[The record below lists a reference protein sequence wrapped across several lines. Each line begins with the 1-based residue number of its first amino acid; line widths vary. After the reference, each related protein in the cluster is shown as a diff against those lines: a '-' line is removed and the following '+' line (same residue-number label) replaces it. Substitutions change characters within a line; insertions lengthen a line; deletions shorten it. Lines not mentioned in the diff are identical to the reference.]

1 MGTLLQSARSWRPS
15 PRRFV
20 TIAART
26 GQPGSLLTLDAG
38 ELEQQRTHGSG
49 RAAARER
56 LTPDSESRESAGR
69 LLSVNVGMPKNVPWQ
84 GKTVFTGVFK
94 EAVAGPRRVGT
105 LNIDGDGQGDLAGHG
120 GEQRAVFVYQI
131 DSYHHWERELGRND
145 FAYGQFGENFTVQGL
160 ADDEVCIG
168 DRYKIGTATFEVT
181 QPRVTCYRVGIRMND
196 PRIPALLVSHHR
208 PGFYFRV
215 LEEGEVQAGD
225 DIIKLAAGP
234 EQVSVAEADALLYLP
249 GHPRQQLL
257 RALRIPALSPGWR
270 GSFRALLDE
279 DAGSGNAGLAARSPP
294 PAWPGFR
301 RLTVTAITPESDAVI
316 SIRLEDPTGTPLPA
330 ARPGQWLT
338 LRVQPDKQQ
347 RSLLRNY
354 YLCGPPDAGYYR
366 IAVKREH
373 DGVASGYLHTRLA
386 VGDHLDIAA
395 PRGVF
400 LLDRTD
406 APVLLISAGIGA
418 TPILAMLHALAEE
431 QSDREIWAL
440 HSARSGREHSFAAE
454 ARALLASLPNAS
466 THVYYSRPGPEDVEG
481 RDFDATGRLTGAQ
494 LAELE
499 PPRDGQA
506 YLCGPAP
513 FMDEISAA
521 LAALGI
527 DASHIHT
534 EPFGPPPGVTPGI
547 AATPARAPHPPAGK
561 RGSGPTIEFARSDLT
576 IPWDN
581 DYGSLLELAEACDVR
596 VRWSCRTGVCH
607 TCETTLIAG
616 GVKYSP
622 DPVEPPAD
630 GSALICC
637 SQPRDDVVLDL

>member
-1 MGTLLQSARSWRPS
+1 MGTLLRSTRRWRPS
-15 PRRFV
+15 PRRFA
-20 TIAART
+20 TIAAGA
-26 GQPGSLLTLDAG
+26 GQPGPALTPDAR
-38 ELEQQRTHGSG
+38 ESAQQRKHGSR
-49 RAAARER
+49 RAAPHQR
-56 LTPDSESRESAGR
+56 LTADSESREIVGR
-69 LLSVNVGMPKNVPWQ
+69 LLSLNVGMPKNVPWR

-94 EAVAGPRRVGT
+94 EAVAGPRRVGR

-131 DSYHHWERELGRND
+131 DSYRYWERELGRTD
-145 FAYGQFGENFTVQGL
+145 FAYGQFGENFTVEGL
-160 ADDEVCIG
+160 ADDEVCVG
-168 DRYKIGTATFEVT
+168 DRYRIGGAVFEVT

-225 DIIKLAAGP
+225 EIIKLASGP
-234 EQVSVAEADALLYLP
+234 EQMRVAEVDGLLYLP
-249 GHPRQQLL
+249 GHPRQQLM
-257 RALRIPALSPGWR
+257 RALRIPALSPGWQT
-270 GSFRALLDE
+270 SFRALLDE
-279 DAGSGNAGLAARSPP
+279 DAGGGNAGLAATSPP

-301 RLTVTAITPESDAVI
+301 LLTVTAITPESDAVI
-316 SIRLEDPTGTPLPA
+316 SICLEAAAGTPLPA

-338 LRVQPDKQQ
+338 LRVQPDEQQ

-354 YLCGPPDAGYYR
+354 SLSGPPDAGYYR
-366 IAVKREH
+366 ITVKREH

-386 VGDHLDIAA
+386 VGDQLDIAA
-395 PRGVF
+395 PRGTF
-400 LLDRTD
+400 ILDRTD

-418 TPILAMLHALAEE
+418 TPVLAMLHALAEGH
-431 QSDREIWAL
+431 SDREIWAL

-454 ARALLASLPNAS
+454 ARALLASLPNARS
-466 THVYYSRPGPEDVEG
+466 HVYYSRPGPEDVEG

-494 LAELE
+494 LAELA

-527 DASHIHT
+527 DASHINT
-534 EPFGPPPGVTPGI
+534 EPFGPAAGVTPGI
-547 AATPARAPHPPAGK
+547 AAPPARAPHPPAGK
-561 RGSGPTIEFARSDLT
+561 PGNGPTIEFARSSLA
-576 IPWDN
+576 IPWSS
-581 DYGSLLELAEACDVR
+581 DYGSLLELAEACDVP

-616 GVKYSP
+616 EVKYSP

-637 SQPRDDVVLDL
+637 SAPCDDVVLDL